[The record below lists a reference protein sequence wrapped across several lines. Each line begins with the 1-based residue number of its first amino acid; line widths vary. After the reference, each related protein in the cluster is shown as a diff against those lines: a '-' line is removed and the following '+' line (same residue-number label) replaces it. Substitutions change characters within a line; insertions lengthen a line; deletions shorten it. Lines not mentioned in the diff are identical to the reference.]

1 MRVPDSKLV
10 ADRTREHPQEAYC
23 VGTIQKIA
31 DTA

>member
-1 MRVPDSKLV
+1 VPDSKLV
-10 ADRTREHPQEAYC
+10 ADRTREHPQVAYC